1 MSCLLC
7 YVMLCFVISYF
18 LQTNAICL
26 FVFFMRGGKQ
36 DLGVEI
42 SMGGMR
48 SVGLSQPSRWGGSE
62 PELNV
67 APSGG

>member
-1 MSCLLC
+1 MEVQYVC
-7 YVMLCFVISYF
+7 YVMLGYVLSYF
-18 LQTNAICL
+18 LHMNAICC
-26 FVFFMRGGKQ
+26 FFLVRGEKQ

>member
-1 MSCLLC
+1 MFYL
-7 YVMLCFVISYF
+7 ISSRR
-18 LQTNAICL
+18 TL
-26 FVFFMRGGKQ
+26 FVVYFFFVRGEKQ